1 MANVLTNLIPNLY
14 QGLDVVSRELVGFIP
29 SVARNSGAERA
40 AVGESVIVPISN
52 AMQSVDVTPAMNVPE
67 PADFTYD
74 TTSIV
79 INKSKAVPFGLTG
92 EEYKGLNNGMGAN
105 YFIGENF
112 KQALRTLTNEIE
124 SDIAAEVAKSGARA
138 FGSAGTTGFASD
150 LGDAANIR
158 KILDDNGAPASGR
171 SLVIDTTAGVNM
183 RKLTQL
189 TDADKAGTVMTLR
202 QGELLDL
209 FGMSVKESAQV
220 KSFTASTVAGVTLN
234 VAEVGATELTMKA
247 GTSGSLKAGDIITI
261 AGDTNKYVVAEDVTV
276 AASAK
281 LHIAAPGLRVACT
294 DGAAVTVVGTSVRN
308 AAFVDSAVQLVTR
321 ASALAGGADAAV
333 DSYMLTDPRSGLSF
347 EVRVY
352 QGYRKMRAEVA
363 CAWGVKV
370 IKPEHVALLL
380 G

>member
-40 AVGESVIVPISN
+40 AVGESVIVPVSN
-52 AMQSVDVTPAMNVPE
+52 AMKSVDVAPAMNVPE

-105 YFIGENF
+105 YYIGENF

-138 FGSAGTTGFASD
+138 FGSAENTPFASD

-189 TDADKAGTVMTLR
+189 TDAGAAGTVMTLR

-209 FGMSVKESAQV
+209 FGMSIKESAQV

-234 VAEVGATELTMKA
+234 AAGVGATELTMKA

-261 AGDTNKYVVAEDVTV
+261 AGDTNKYVVAENVSV

-281 LHIAAPGLRVACT
+281 FHIAAPGLRVDCT
-294 DGAAVTVVGTSVRN
+294 DGAAVTVVASSVRN

-321 ASALAGGADAAV
+321 APALAGGADAAV